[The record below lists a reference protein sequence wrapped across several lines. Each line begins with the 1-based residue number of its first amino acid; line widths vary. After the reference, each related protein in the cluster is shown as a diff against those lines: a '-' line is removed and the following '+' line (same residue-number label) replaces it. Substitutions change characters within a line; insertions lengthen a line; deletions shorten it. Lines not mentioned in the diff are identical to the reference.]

1 MPDEASRL
9 RERMVDR
16 LVAAGT
22 LRNPAVEAAMRAV
35 RRDSFM
41 QHVPLDVAYTDGV
54 VCVKA
59 ANGVMLSTASQP
71 TMVALM
77 LEQLR
82 VPPRARVLEV
92 GTGSGYNA
100 ALLAELTGRGGS
112 VVTIDIEPD
121 LAAAAARQL
130 VESGYENVRV
140 LCADGTLGYAL
151 AAPYDRI
158 IVTASG
164 PYISRALYEQ
174 LRDGGLIVAPIGGAK
189 AQRSMAFERYA
200 GGLREI
206 DAIACTFIPLRY
218 E

>member
-1 MPDEASRL
+1 
-9 RERMVDR
+9 
-16 LVAAGT
+16 
-22 LRNPAVEAAMRAV
+22 MRSVQRDCFV
-35 RRDSFM
+35 R
-41 QHVPLDVAYTDGV
+41 HVSLETAYADGV

-82 VPPRARVLEV
+82 VPSRARVLEV

-100 ALLAELTGRGGS
+100 ALLAELTGPLGS
-112 VVTIDIEPD
+112 VITIDIEPD
-121 LAAAAARQL
+121 LAVAAAQQL
-130 VESGYENVRV
+130 LSLGYRNVRV
-140 LCADGTLGYAL
+140 LCADGTRGYEL

-158 IVTASG
+158 IVTASA

-174 LRDGGLIVAPIGGAK
+174 LREGGLIVAPIGSAK
-189 AQRSMAFERYA
+189 SQRSMAFERYA